1 MVCAPCLLPYAASTA
16 GAFYAV
22 KTIDKNMTKKK
33 KSKKKK
39 SKKVKKGGRT
49 RRILKG
55 GRTRIKKTLK
65 GGQRKKDKAIKKNIL
80 HDYLMNGGN
89 INDLLVEHI

>member
-1 MVCAPCLLPYAASTA
+1 MVCPPCLLPYAASTA
-16 GAFYAV
+16 GALYAA
-22 KTIDKNMTKKK
+22 KTIDKTMTKKK

-39 SKKVKKGGRT
+39 SKKLKTGGRT
-49 RRILKG
+49 RKILKG
-55 GRTRIKKTLK
+55 GRTRRKITLK
-65 GGQRKKDKAIKKNIL
+65 GGQIKRDKAIKKNIL